1 MGQVGT
7 SVPSSKRVA
16 KKARPQP
23 KMKEAPQTTGLLL
36 FQRHP
41 HRETIGGGYL
51 EGMGVD
57 SRGIQPS
64 GSFSAP
70 EEIERFAHWRGT
82 IGQRQTVQ
90 MTAIFEIPRDA
101 LPAQAH
107 VMSFGRPVGFD

>member
-1 MGQVGT
+1 MKKLARSPSYPRALIERGT
-7 SVPSSKRVA
+7 SGRH
-16 KKARPQP
+16 RGWG
-23 KMKEAPQTTGLLL
+23 TGDG
-36 FQRHP
+36 R
-41 HRETIGGGYL
+41 
-51 EGMGVD
+51 GVD
-57 SRGIQPS
+57 SRGIRPS

-70 EEIERFAHWRGT
+70 EEIERFAHWWGT

>member
-1 MGQVGT
+1 MDLKTAVL
-7 SVPSSKRVA
+7 
-16 KKARPQP
+16 RPP
-23 KMKEAPQTTGLLL
+23 VNEWLDPMKEAPSNEGAFLVPATPPSGRRRGWGTGDG
-36 FQRHP
+36 
-41 HRETIGGGYL
+41 E
-51 EGMGVD
+51 GVD

>member
-1 MGQVGT
+1 
-7 SVPSSKRVA
+7 
-16 KKARPQP
+16 
-23 KMKEAPQTTGLLL
+23 MKEAPSKQGGFSSFKDTPIGKLPGWGTGDG
-36 FQRHP
+36 R
-41 HRETIGGGYL
+41 
-51 EGMGVD
+51 GVD

-70 EEIERFAHWRGT
+70 EEIERFAHWWGT

>member
-1 MGQVGT
+1 
-7 SVPSSKRVA
+7 
-16 KKARPQP
+16 
-23 KMKEAPQTTGLLL
+23 MKEARSFEGAFLVSATPPSGRNRGWGTGD
-36 FQRHP
+36 
-41 HRETIGGGYL
+41 GG
-51 EGMGVD
+51 GVD

>member
-1 MGQVGT
+1 MG
-7 SVPSSKRVA
+7 
-16 KKARPQP
+16 
-23 KMKEAPQTTGLLL
+23 TGD
-36 FQRHP
+36 
-41 HRETIGGGYL
+41 GG
-51 EGMGVD
+51 GVD

-107 VMSFGRPVGFD
+107 VMSFGRPVGFDQKVKDVLVLATNLNQIESNG

>member
-1 MGQVGT
+1 MTPLIGKAPGAGT
-7 SVPSSKRVA
+7 
-16 KKARPQP
+16 
-23 KMKEAPQTTGLLL
+23 GD
-36 FQRHP
+36 
-41 HRETIGGGYL
+41 GG
-51 EGMGVD
+51 GVD

-90 MTAIFEIPRDA
+90 MTAIFEVPRDA